1 MRLGVLIA
9 SAPEEGDAPLIASAV
24 EAALHAGDYI
34 ELFLMADGVHY
45 ALSAN
50 IAAFI
55 AAGAEVTICA
65 MDAEASALAL
75 DRIVAAG
82 VTLGSQ
88 RDHAHILLR
97 SDRFLSFT

>member
-9 SAPEEGDAPLIASAV
+9 SAPTEGDAPLVASAV
-24 EAALHAGDYI
+24 EAALLVGDSI

-45 ALSAN
+45 ALTASMRAYL
-50 IAAFI
+50 
-55 AAGAEVTICA
+55 AAGADVTVCA
-65 MDAEASALAL
+65 MDAEAHGL
-75 DRIVAAG
+75 DPAQLTAIG

-97 SDRFLSFT
+97 CDRFLSFT

>member
-9 SAPEEGDAPLIASAV
+9 SSPDEGDAPLIASAV
-24 EAALHAGDYI
+24 QAALQAGDHI

-45 ALSAN
+45 ALSAS

-55 AAGAEVTICA
+55 AAGADVTICA
-65 MDAEASALAL
+65 MDAEAHAL
-75 DRIVAAG
+75 DPDRITAAG

-88 RDHAHILLR
+88 RDHAHILRR

>member
-1 MRLGVLIA
+1 MLIA

-24 EAALHAGDYI
+24 EAALHAGDHI

-45 ALSAN
+45 ALSPS

-65 MDAEASALAL
+65 MDAEANALDL
-75 DRIVAAG
+75 DRITAAG

-88 RDHAHILLR
+88 RDHAHIMLR